1 MDTHARVHILTE
13 ASIRENYD
21 GELFTE
27 KTTLTTMSVA
37 KNIRSLS
44 SMSCSLALNLL
55 NIDSLRQFFCDLEEE
70 CETITAQPLETSHIA
85 PTSIWSLGQEGEW
98 RPRRMTND
106 AYRTLFQLKEYHLLQ
121 DLYVFVDTE
130 LLQQVQDQTEPGKE
144 IRKRKSDILCF
155 ALLSKPSNV
164 EEDAIRFLG
173 PITLSANSNVKA
185 LVEKCKCILD
195 RKMSSEAKL
204 SFQLSQLEFHEENIP
219 EDVIVE
225 SGSILKVN
233 MEKVERKGKQN

>member
-1 MDTHARVHILTE
+1 M
-13 ASIRENYD
+13 
-21 GELFTE
+21 
-27 KTTLTTMSVA
+27 
-37 KNIRSLS
+37 
-44 SMSCSLALNLL
+44 
-55 NIDSLRQFFCDLEEE
+55 RQFFCDLEEE

-173 PITLSANSNVKA
+173 PITLSVNSNVKA

-204 SFQLSQLEFHEENIP
+204 SFQLSQIEFHEENIP

-233 MEKVERKGKQN
+233 MEKVERKGEQNLFVFRVFFNSFYNSFNIL

>member
-1 MDTHARVHILTE
+1 
-13 ASIRENYD
+13 
-21 GELFTE
+21 
-27 KTTLTTMSVA
+27 
-37 KNIRSLS
+37 
-44 SMSCSLALNLL
+44 
-55 NIDSLRQFFCDLEEE
+55 
-70 CETITAQPLETSHIA
+70 
-85 PTSIWSLGQEGEW
+85 
-98 RPRRMTND
+98 MTND

-155 ALLSKPSNV
+155 ALLSKSSNV

-195 RKMSSEAKL
+195 RKMSSEPTFKFRL
-204 SFQLSQLEFHEENIP
+204 SIVLLTKCVCVCVCCTFH
-219 EDVIVE
+219 
-225 SGSILKVN
+225 
-233 MEKVERKGKQN
+233 